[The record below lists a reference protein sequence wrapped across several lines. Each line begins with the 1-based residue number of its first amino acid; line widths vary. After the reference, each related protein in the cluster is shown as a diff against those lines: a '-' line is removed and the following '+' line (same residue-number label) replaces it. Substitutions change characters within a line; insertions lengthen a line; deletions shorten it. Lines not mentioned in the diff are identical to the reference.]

1 MTKPGI
7 AELGKVLV
15 ASFPGTRADTE
26 NLPKLRDIADAE
38 NILDQFLTE
47 TEGEETPEL
56 AELSEALKQDAA
68 DFFERWGLWLRNR
81 KAECRWLDG
90 QAAPF
95 KEEHERITAR
105 RKALEAAIA
114 RSEARL
120 LYEMQLRSIPK
131 VEGKLLT
138 VARQLNPAK
147 VVGAEAVP
155 VEDLMELY
163 TDSATR
169 DLVRYQPESYALDK
183 DAVKKLVSTG
193 HLPDMLKK
201 HGVGTVQD
209 ERVVVK

>member
-1 MTKPGI
+1 MSNPAMTP
-7 AELGKVLV
+7 LGKVLME
-15 ASFPGTRADTE
+15 SFPGTRADTA

-38 NILDQFLTE
+38 NILDQFLVE
-47 TEGEETPEL
+47 AEGEETPEL
-56 AELSEALKQDAA
+56 AALAEALKADTAA
-68 DFFERWGLWLRNR
+68 FFERWGLWLKNR
-81 KAECRWLDG
+81 KAECKWLDG

-95 KEEHERITAR
+95 KEEYERIIAR

-114 RSEARL
+114 RSEQRL
-120 LYEMQLRSIPK
+120 LYEMQAREIPK

-138 VARQLNPAK
+138 VARQLNPAR

-155 VEDLMELY
+155 VEDLMDLY

-169 DLVRYQPESYALDK
+169 DLVRYQPEQYALDK
-183 DAVKKLVSTG
+183 DAVKKLIGSG
-193 HLPDMLKK
+193 HIPEVLEK